1 MTQRLKKLT
10 PLLLAFLTL
19 IAIPTAA
26 TGCAALSAAVPVL
39 SQVATVAANA
49 VSVLDAVEDASDAF
63 FLVKPDAAKQA
74 AVDRAITDC
83 RLAIAAATATAQGAK
98 DLDEKKADAAFD
110 QFREAYV
117 KLAALVD
124 EVGLIKNGKF
134 ASGAGLPEP
143 LAARH
148 LQ

>member
-1 MTQRLKKLT
+1 MVY
-10 PLLLAFLTL
+10 PLVEESEKADLAD
-19 IAIPTAA
+19 A
-26 TGCAALSAAVPVL
+26 T
-39 SQVATVAANA
+39 
-49 VSVLDAVEDASDAF
+49 
-63 FLVKPDAAKQA
+63 
-74 AVDRAITDC
+74 
-83 RLAIAAATATAQGAK
+83 QGAK

-117 KLAALVD
+117 KLKALVD
-124 EVGLIKNGKF
+124 EVGLIKSGKF